1 VEYVAAFVRS
11 VQGNRPSA
19 DLFGRVGGV
28 VMTGF
33 ALSAGY
39 VAGHVLSD
47 ARYGSGTRFLPA
59 ASNGRR
65 LRRVAAASFPLAA
78 GAGLVAIAIANR
90 TLGPSTALNLLFGL
104 LHAGILIILGAGADA
119 AMVNTLHLLRLV
131 GMYLERGVVSLGALL
146 LWIARAILAVLDWLV
161 RLLAVFGQLV
171 VRPRPA
177 VRYGVVE
184 VSRRARLPRE
194 LRTPA
199 RRFTDQGYRSVV
211 RGEHA

>member
-1 VEYVAAFVRS
+1 
-11 VQGNRPSA
+11 
-19 DLFGRVGGV
+19 
-28 VMTGF
+28 
-33 ALSAGY
+33 
-39 VAGHVLSD
+39 
-47 ARYGSGTRFLPA
+47 
-59 ASNGRR
+59 
-65 LRRVAAASFPLAA
+65 
-78 GAGLVAIAIANR
+78 
-90 TLGPSTALNLLFGL
+90 
-104 LHAGILIILGAGADA
+104 
-119 AMVNTLHLLRLV
+119 MVNTLHLLRLV
-131 GMYLERGVVSLGALL
+131 GMYLERGIVSLGALL

-161 RLLAVFGQLV
+161 RLVAVFGQLV